1 MVAASDHEFLL
12 MDNTYCT
19 YLPTYLPTCTGYS
32 VDVTYTSRLKRA
44 IRSAWVLLMC
54 LNEVYKPVYKVS
66 WWVIELIVAV
76 ADVCMHVLCG
86 DIRLSIYLDAMHLS
100 WIFI

>member
-19 YLPTYLPTCTGYS
+19 YLPTYMHNAATGYS

-54 LNEVYKPVYKVS
+54 LNEVYKPVYKV
-66 WWVIELIVAV
+66 
-76 ADVCMHVLCG
+76 G
-86 DIRLSIYLDAMHLS
+86 RLMTDCSYDLVYCT
-100 WIFI
+100 

>member
-54 LNEVYKPVYKVS
+54 LNEVYKPVYKVGRLVTGCS
-66 WWVIELIVAV
+66 YDLVS
-76 ADVCMHVLCG
+76 VLHMT
-86 DIRLSIYLDAMHLS
+86 IL
-100 WIFI
+100 